1 MEGEHGAAP
10 ENRDP
15 VNSRALTGSHLEALL
30 AGIRPPR
37 MVSRVA
43 SAMSTSAAGS
53 GRVAVTEA
61 LSAMEWMSRL
71 PGISKIRLS
80 PTPMQ
85 PEHRPMIK
93 VSALN
98 TSEMFR
104 LDAPM
109 ARRMPISLRR
119 SSTLI

>member
-1 MEGEHGAAP
+1 MTGLLLAAL
-10 ENRDP
+10 R
-15 VNSRALTGSHLEALL
+15 

-43 SAMSTSAAGS
+43 SAMRISAAESGS
-53 GRVAVTEA
+53 EAVTSLEPE
-61 LSAMEWMSRL
+61 MEWMSML
-71 PGISKIRLS
+71 PGMSSSRLR
-80 PTPMQ
+80 PTPMT
-85 PEHRPMIK
+85 PEHRPMMK

-98 TSEMFR
+98 TSETLR
-104 LDAPM
+104 LEAPM